1 MAAFRALFPSL
12 ESGIAHF
19 DGPGGT
25 QTPQPV
31 ADAVA
36 RTLAGP
42 LSNRGR
48 STLSE
53 RNADDAVAAF
63 RSAVADLAGGD
74 PRGVVFGRSATQ
86 LAYDF
91 ARHLGRGW
99 GPADEVVVTRLDH
112 DSNVRPWIQAAEHA
126 GAGVRWIDFDPLTG
140 ELDLVSARAAIT
152 PATRF
157 VAVTGASNLIG
168 TKPPVRAVADLAHA
182 EGAVVW
188 VDGVHLAAHAVV
200 DVTALGADFF
210 VCSPYKFLGPHCAAL
225 VADPALLGS
234 IEIEK
239 PAPSTDVVPERFEYG
254 TLPYELMAGVTAAID
269 VLAGLDEAAGSHQG
283 TPPERGTRRERLRAS
298 YAALHEHEGRLLD
311 RLESGL
317 RAHGDA
323 VVLHARAAD
332 RTPTQTIT
340 FRDRSTAAA
349 AAFLTERGVAV
360 GSSDFY
366 AYEAAIRLG
375 LPDHAGLR
383 MGIAPYTTE
392 AEVDRLL
399 AGIRDFLE
407 S

>member
-1 MAAFRALFPSL
+1 MAALRALFPSL
-12 ESGIAHF
+12 TSGIAHF

-48 STLSE
+48 ATVSE

-63 RSAVADLAGGD
+63 RAAVADLTGGD

-112 DSNVRPWIQAAEHA
+112 DSNVRPWVQAAGRA
-126 GAGVRWIDFDPLTG
+126 GATVRWIDFDPSTG
-140 ELDLVSARAAIT
+140 ELDLDSARAAIT
-152 PATRF
+152 AATRL

-168 TKPPVRAVADLAHA
+168 TRPPVRTLADIAHA
-182 EGAVVW
+182 AGALVW
-188 VDGVHLAAHAVV
+188 VDGVHLAAHALV
-200 DVTALGADFF
+200 DVEALGADFF

-225 VADPALLGS
+225 VADPRLLES

-239 PAPSTDVVPERFEYG
+239 LAPSTDAVPERFEYG
-254 TLPYELMAGVTAAID
+254 TLPYELMAGVTAAVD
-269 VLAGLDEAAGSHQG
+269 VLAALGGADAGL
-283 TPPERGTRRERLRAS
+283 PRRERLGVS
-298 YAALHEHEGRLLD
+298 YAALHEHETRLLE

-317 RAHGDA
+317 RTHGDA
-323 VVLHARAAD
+323 VVLHARAAE

-340 FRDRSTAAA
+340 FRDRSTADA
-349 AAFLTERGVAV
+349 AAFLTDRGVAV

-399 AGIRDFLE
+399 AGIRDFLT

>member
-1 MAAFRALFPSL
+1 MALDVAELRSHFPSL
-12 ESGIAHF
+12 ESGWAHF

-48 STLSE
+48 STVSE
-53 RNADDAVAAF
+53 RNADDAVAGF
-63 RSAVADLAGGD
+63 RVALANLTGGD
-74 PRGVVFGRSATQ
+74 ARGVVFGRSATQ

-91 ARHLGRGW
+91 ARHLGRAW

-112 DSNVRPWIQAAEHA
+112 DSNVRPWVQAAERA
-126 GAGVRWIDFDPLTG
+126 GATVRWIDFDPATG
-140 ELDLVSARAAIT
+140 ELDLASARAAIT
-152 PATRF
+152 PKTRL

-182 EGAVVW
+182 VGALVW
-188 VDGVHLAAHAVV
+188 VDGVHLAAHAHI
-200 DVTALGADFF
+200 DVRALGADFF
-210 VCSPYKFLGPHCAAL
+210 ACSPYKFLGPHCAAL
-225 VADPALLGS
+225 VADPGLLES

-239 PAPSTDVVPERFEYG
+239 LAPSTDAVPERFEYG
-254 TLPYELMAGVTAAID
+254 TLPYELMAGVTAAVD
-269 VLAGLDEAAGSHQG
+269 VLAALGGADAALA
-283 TPPERGTRRERLRAS
+283 RRERLRLAF
-298 YAALHEHEGRLLD
+298 AALHEHESPLLE
-311 RLESGL
+311 RLEGGL

-340 FRDRSTAAA
+340 FRDRSTADA
-349 AAFLTERGVAV
+349 AAFLTERGIAV

-375 LPDHAGLR
+375 LPEHAGLR

-399 AGIRDFLE
+399 AGIRDFLA

>member
-1 MAAFRALFPSL
+1 LGFDVEAFRTLFPAL

-48 STLSE
+48 ATASE

-63 RSAVADLAGGD
+63 RSSIADLVGGD
-74 PRGVVFGRSATQ
+74 ARGVVHGRSATQ

-91 ARHLGRGW
+91 ARHLGRRW
-99 GPADEVVVTRLDH
+99 GAGDEVVVTRLDH
-112 DSNVRPWIQAAEHA
+112 DSNVRPWVQAAERA
-126 GAGVRWIDFDPLTG
+126 GATVRWIDFDPATG
-140 ELDLVSARAAIT
+140 ELDLGSARAAISR
-152 PATRF
+152 ATRL

-168 TKPPVRAVADLAHA
+168 TKPPVRTVADIAHQA
-182 EGAVVW
+182 GALVW
-188 VDGVHLAAHAVV
+188 VDGVHLAAHTLV
-200 DVTALGADFF
+200 DVAAQGADLFA
-210 VCSPYKFLGPHCAAL
+210 CSPYKFLGPHCAAL
-225 VADPALLGS
+225 IADPALLES

-239 PAPSTDVVPERFEYG
+239 LAPSTDAVPERFEYG
-254 TLPYELMAGVTAAID
+254 TLPYELMAGVAAAVD
-269 VLAGLDEAAGSHQG
+269 VLADLGGADAGL
-283 TPPERGTRRERLRAS
+283 PRRERLRAS
-298 YAALHEHEGRLLD
+298 FAALHDHEARLLE

-317 RAHGDA
+317 RTHGDA
-323 VVLHARAAD
+323 IVLHSRAAD

-340 FRDRSTAAA
+340 FRDRSTADAA
-349 AAFLTERGVAV
+349 RFLTARDLAL

-375 LPDHAGLR
+375 LPEHAGLR

-399 AGIRDFLE
+399 AGIRDFLR

>member
-1 MAAFRALFPSL
+1 VGFDVTAFRALFPSL

-48 STLSE
+48 ATASE
-53 RNADDAVAAF
+53 RNADDAVTAF
-63 RSAVADLAGGD
+63 RSAIADLTGGD
-74 PRGVVFGRSATQ
+74 PGGVVYGRSATQ

-99 GPADEVVVTRLDH
+99 TADDEVVVTRLDH
-112 DSNVRPWIQAAEHA
+112 DSNVRPWIQAAERA
-126 GAGVRWIDFDPLTG
+126 GAAVRWIDFDPATG
-140 ELDLVSARAAIT
+140 ELDLDGAAAAIG
-152 PATRF
+152 PSTRL

-168 TKPPVRAVADLAHA
+168 TKPPVRTVADLAHA
-182 EGAVVW
+182 VGALVW
-188 VDGVHLAAHAVV
+188 VDGVHLAAHTLV
-200 DVTALGADFF
+200 DVAALGADLFA
-210 VCSPYKFLGPHCAAL
+210 CSPYKFLGPHCAAL
-225 VADPALLGS
+225 VADPARLES
-234 IEIEK
+234 IEIDK
-239 PAPSTDVVPERFEYG
+239 LAPSTNAVPERFEYG
-254 TLPYELMAGVTAAID
+254 TLPYELMAGVAAAVD
-269 VLAGLDEAAGSHQG
+269 VLADLAGADG
-283 TPPERGTRRERLRAS
+283 ALPRRERLRAS
-298 YAALHEHEGRLLD
+298 FAALHEHEARLLE

-323 VVLHARAAD
+323 VVLHSRAAD

-340 FRDRSTAAA
+340 FRGRSTADA
-349 AAFLTERGVAV
+349 AAFLTERGIAL

-375 LPDHAGLR
+375 LPAHAGLR
-383 MGIAPYTTE
+383 MGIAPYTTDD
-392 AEVDRLL
+392 EVDRLL
-399 AGIRDFLE
+399 AGIREFLI

>member
-1 MAAFRALFPSL
+1 MAYDVGAFRALFPSL

-48 STLSE
+48 AIASE

-63 RSAVADLAGGD
+63 RSAVADLTGGD
-74 PRGVVFGRSATQ
+74 PRGVVHGRSATQ

-99 GPADEVVVTRLDH
+99 SGADEVVVTRLDH

-126 GAGVRWIDFDPLTG
+126 GATIRWIDFDPASG
-140 ELDLVSARAAIT
+140 ELDLASARSAIT
-152 PATRF
+152 PATRL

-168 TKPPVRAVADLAHA
+168 TKPPVRRVADLAHA
-182 EGAVVW
+182 AGALVW
-188 VDGVHLAAHAVV
+188 VDGVHLAAHALV
-200 DVTALGADFF
+200 DVAALGADVL

-225 VADPALLGS
+225 VADPALLES
-234 IEIEK
+234 IRIEK
-239 PAPSTDVVPERFEYG
+239 LAPSTDAVPERFEYG
-254 TLPYELMAGVTAAID
+254 TLPYELMAGVAAAVD
-269 VLAGLDEAAGSHQG
+269 VLADLGGADPAL
-283 TPPERGTRRERLRAS
+283 PRRERLGRS
-298 YAALHEHEGRLLD
+298 FAALHEHEARLLE
-311 RLESGL
+311 RLETGL

-323 VVLHARAAD
+323 VVLHSRAAD

-340 FRDRSTAAA
+340 FRDRSTADA
-349 AAFLTERGVAV
+349 AAFLTERGLAL

-375 LPDHAGLR
+375 LPDQAGLR

-392 AEVDRLL
+392 HEVDRLL

>member
-1 MAAFRALFPSL
+1 MTFDVTAFRALFPSL
-12 ESGIAHF
+12 QSGLAHF

-48 STLSE
+48 ATASE
-53 RNADDAVAAF
+53 RNADDAVTGF
-63 RSAVADLAGGD
+63 RAAVADLTGGD
-74 PRGVVFGRSATQ
+74 PGGVVYGRSATQ

-99 GPADEVVVTRLDH
+99 GSADEVVVTRLDH
-112 DSNVRPWIQAAEHA
+112 DSNVRPWVQAAQRS
-126 GAGVRWIDFDPLTG
+126 GATVRWIDFDPATG
-140 ELDLVSARAAIT
+140 ELDLDSARAAIT
-152 PATRF
+152 QATRL

-168 TKPPVRAVADLAHA
+168 TKPPVRLVADSAHDA
-182 EGAVVW
+182 GALVW
-188 VDGVHLAAHAVV
+188 VDGVHLTAHALV
-200 DVTALGADFF
+200 DVTALGADLF

-225 VADPALLGS
+225 VADPALLES

-239 PAPSTDVVPERFEYG
+239 LAPSTNQVPERFEYG
-254 TLPYELMAGVTAAID
+254 TLPYELMAGVTAAVD
-269 VLAGLDEAAGSHQG
+269 VLADLGCADESLA
-283 TPPERGTRRERLRAS
+283 RRERLAAS
-298 YAALHEHEGRLLD
+298 FAALHEHEAQLLE

-317 RAHGDA
+317 REHGEA
-323 VVLHARAAD
+323 VVLHSRAAD

-340 FRDRSTAAA
+340 FRDRSTADA
-349 AAFLTERGVAV
+349 AAFLTERGIAL

-366 AYEAAIRLG
+366 AYEAAIRLC

-383 MGIAPYTTE
+383 MGIAPYTTVD
-392 AEVDRLL
+392 EVERLL
-399 AGIRDFLE
+399 TGIRDFLA

>member
-1 MAAFRALFPSL
+1 MTFDVAAFRALFPSL

-42 LSNRGR
+42 LSNRGGA
-48 STLSE
+48 TVSE
-53 RNADDAVAAF
+53 RNADDAVARF
-63 RSAVADLAGGD
+63 RSAIADLTGGD
-74 PRGVVFGRSATQ
+74 PRGVIFGRSATQ

-112 DSNVRPWIQAAEHA
+112 DSNVRPWIQAAERV
-126 GAGVRWIDFDPLTG
+126 GAAVRWIDFDPATG
-140 ELDLVSARAAIT
+140 ELDLESARAAIT
-152 PATRF
+152 PATRL

-168 TKPPVRAVADLAHA
+168 TKPPVRIVADLAHA
-182 EGAVVW
+182 AGALVW
-188 VDGVHLAAHAVV
+188 VDGVHLAAHTLV
-200 DVTALGADFF
+200 DVAALGADFF
-210 VCSPYKFLGPHCAAL
+210 ACSPYKFLGPHCAAL
-225 VADPALLGS
+225 VADPALLES

-239 PAPSTDVVPERFEYG
+239 LAPSTDAVPERFEYG

-269 VLAGLDEAAGSHQG
+269 VLAALGGADAALG
-283 TPPERGTRRERLRAS
+283 RRERLRMA
-298 YAALHEHEGRLLD
+298 YAALHEHESRLLE

-323 VVLHARAAD
+323 VVLHARAAE

-340 FRDRSTAAA
+340 FRDRSTADA

-366 AYEAAIRLG
+366 AYEAAIRLD
-375 LPDHAGLR
+375 LPEHAGLR

-399 AGIRDFLE
+399 AGIRDFLA